1 MTDQELKKLVADL
14 VRTQAATE
22 KQIAENDKRLTA
34 QIAKSQ
40 ADIAKA
46 QADIAKAQT
55 NIAAV
60 NKQLSKQL
68 GELGNKF
75 GSFTEGMA
83 WPSMQK
89 LLLDKFQMDTVAP
102 RFIKRLNGR
111 TMELDVLAYSNG
123 EINAA
128 YIVEVKS
135 HLRAEGVRQMQRT
148 MQEFTEFFPEHR
160 GKRVYGISAAVDAPE
175 SVKQQALKAGLY
187 LARIHDGNF
196 KLDVPAG
203 FRAKDFGRANGVAA

>member
-14 VRTQAATE
+14 VRAQAATE
-22 KQIAENDKRLTA
+22 KQIAESHKE
-34 QIAKSQ
+34 
-40 ADIAKA
+40 
-46 QADIAKAQT
+46 
-55 NIAAV
+55 IAAV

-89 LLLDKFQMDTVAP
+89 LLLEKFQMDTVAP
-102 RFIKRLNGR
+102 RVIKRLNGR
-111 TMELDVLAYSNG
+111 TMELDVLAYANG
-123 EINAA
+123 AANAA

-148 MQEFTEFFPEHR
+148 MQEFLDFFPEHR
-160 GKRVYGISAAVDAPE
+160 GKRVYGIIAAVDAPE

-203 FRAKDFGRANGVAA
+203 FCAKDFGRVNGSAS